1 MKLWNTSPRHEL
13 VYKLLYSD
21 FRYFWKNNSFMEKR
35 YEKCDLWEIVLET
48 VVYFILRPNLFILW
62 KVVLWLKI
70 IFKIFLCL
78 FIIRKINQ
86 RKTLSNKKIFD
97 LIFRKVFFF
106 DFERKTLFRN
116 YKKIRNIIL
125 FADYIK
131 FDPQT
136 FDCYILYFE
145 SFFFQF
151 HPLEFDLI

>member
-48 VVYFILRPNLFILW
+48 VVYFILRQNLFILW

-97 LIFRKVFFF
+97 LIFRKVFSF

-116 YKKIRNIIL
+116 YKKIRNVIL

-145 SFFFQF
+145 SLFFQF